1 MKNVFKFPKALRKP
15 LNALVR
21 AGLTPVFVGG
31 CVRDCLLGVLPKDF
45 DVEVFGGSLQQV
57 EDVLREF
64 GEVDTFG
71 ASFGVLSFKM
81 AGLDVAFDFSVPRRD
96 RKVAAGHKGFMTEF
110 DPTMTFK
117 EAANRRDFTV
127 NAVGWD
133 FVKGD
138 FVDPF
143 NGRGDLK
150 SKTLRV
156 VNPVTFV
163 EDPLRVLRGFQFVS
177 RFGLTPTSEFFVLA
191 QSMAHLQEELPKDR
205 VREEWFKWAKGT
217 HQLKALQVLSETGWL
232 PSELSNLVGL
242 PQDPRWHPEG
252 GVFTHTG
259 LVCEAAA
266 KRLRKGLVHP
276 NQRNELVFA
285 ALCHDLGKVST
296 TVVTENRYLG
306 FVESV
311 TSAGHAEAGVPLAES
326 LMKKLGMPQELTKT
340 VMVLTKE
347 HMTVAE
353 TPKAVRR
360 LSVRLGDVPLKL
372 WAQLVVCDASGRAC
386 GEVVPEFVTKAL
398 ELAETLKVTESPV
411 KPLVTGDMLMQLG
424 FVQGRKL
431 GEVKALVFE
440 AQLDGAFETA
450 EEGLEFV
457 RREFGV

>member
-31 CVRDCLLGVLPKDF
+31 CVRDSLLGVLPKDF
-45 DVEVFGGSLQQV
+45 DVEVFGGSLAEV
-57 EDVLREF
+57 EAVLRQF

-71 ASFGVLSFKM
+71 ASFGVLAFKM

-96 RKVAAGHKGFMTEF
+96 RKVAAGHKGFMTSFEAG
-110 DPTMTFK
+110 MTFA
-117 EAANRRDFTV
+117 EAASRRDFTV
-127 NAVGWD
+127 NAMGWD
-133 FVKGD
+133 FSTKE

-143 NGRGDLK
+143 NGRDDLK

-156 VNPVTFV
+156 VNPETFV
-163 EDPLRVLRGFQFVS
+163 DDPLRVLRGFQFVS
-177 RFGLTPTSEFFVLA
+177 RFGLTPTPEFFVLA
-191 QSMAHLQEELPKDR
+191 QSMAHLQDELPKDR
-205 VREEWFKWAKGT
+205 VRDEWFKWAKG
-217 HQLKALQVLSETGWL
+217 LNVGKALKVLLQTGWM
-232 PSELSNLVGL
+232 PSELSNLVNV
-242 PQDPRWHPEG
+242 PQDPRHHPEG
-252 GVFTHTG
+252 DVFTHTA
-259 LVCEAAA
+259 LVCVEATQ
-266 KRLRKGLVHP
+266 RLRKGLVHP

-296 TVVTENRYLG
+296 TVVTEEG
-306 FVESV
+306 V

-326 LMKKLGMPQELTKT
+326 LMKKLGMPLDLTKV
-340 VMVLTKE
+340 VMTLTKE

-360 LSVRLGDVPLKL
+360 LSVRLSDVPLTL

-386 GEVVPEFVTKAL
+386 GEVVPEFVTRAL

-411 KPLVTGDMLMQLG
+411 KPLVTGDMLMSLG

-440 AQLDGAFETA
+440 AQLDGVFETA